1 MANNELSGPVLLNA
15 IMLYIKKKY
24 PKSKYSYRFVLLP
37 ETIGSI
43 AYLSKFYKIMKSNI
57 FCGFN
62 LSCVGD
68 EKAYSYQ
75 SSRKGNTIA
84 DEALLASLIN
94 LPNVIK
100 YSFVLRGSDERQYCA
115 PGIDLPVCG
124 FSRSK
129 KYPENHTN
137 KDDFNLVTNKGLTE
151 SFEVIKRIID
161 VLEFGIY
168 PKSKILGEPNL
179 GRRGLYSSISQKNEA
194 EFPNKNYLYDDSRV
208 RTNLIAFSD
217 GITNFFKIA
226 TLLKVPLDKLLKEYD
241 VLRKAKILE

>member
-1 MANNELSGPVLLNA
+1 MIIIN
-15 IMLYIKKKY
+15 
-24 PKSKYSYRFVLLP
+24 
-37 ETIGSI
+37 
-43 AYLSKFYKIMKSNI
+43 MKSI
-57 FCGFN
+57 GFIILRHVSN
-62 LSCVGD
+62 KYTDQYWKLSY
-68 EKAYSYQ
+68 ESI
-75 SSRKGNTIA
+75 R
-84 DEALLASLIN
+84 
-94 LPNVIK
+94 
-100 YSFVLRGSDERQYCA
+100 
-115 PGIDLPVCG
+115 
-124 FSRSK
+124 K

-226 TLLKVPLDKLLKEYD
+226 TLLKVPLDKLLKEYE